1 MIAPPTASA
10 TPADVVLTFLESVGR
25 RAEAELYLKLFRQLP
40 KESFAMISPGPQVL
54 RDGLGQLVDQ
64 IRFLADLDLFSPLVL
79 GLFDPGTS
87 AAGAE
92 RVARR
97 ATLVGLVPYVHSMDE
112 PDLAQRMR
120 EELRAERIPIVCF
133 PELVGDT
140 LSARLGRLAELA
152 KALDTRKFVLLRRR
166 GGLAARGEGPL
177 ELGPGHLVPSLGGWI
192 SVVNV
197 RADYAPL
204 VASKRLSK
212 RDDTLLDCAA
222 SIISLVAPN
231 PLLVSIASPLNLMKE
246 LFTVKGAGTLVKRG
260 TPIVRHETYAS
271 IDVPRLRALVEASF
285 GRALGPEFFEKPP
298 LAVYLDEQYRGAA
311 IVHPGSVAPYLSK
324 FAVEPQ
330 AQGEGMGNDLWQ
342 ALARDFS
349 RLFWRTR
356 HDNPIL
362 PWYLTLA
369 DGMARTANWHVLWR
383 GVETERIPEVI
394 AEAEAFPPDF
404 VASAVPR

>member
-1 MIAPPTASA
+1 VTAPIAPAPA

-64 IRFLADLDLFSPLVL
+64 IRFLADLDLFSPILL
-79 GLFDPGTS
+79 GLFDPGTA

-97 ATLVGLVPYVHSMDE
+97 ATQAGLVPYVHSMDE
-112 PDLAQRMR
+112 TDLAERVR
-120 EELRAERIPIVCF
+120 EELRAERVPILTF

-140 LSARLGRLAELA
+140 LDARLTRLAELIR
-152 KALDTRKFVLLRRR
+152 ALDTRKFVLLRRR

-192 SVVNV
+192 SVVNL
-197 RADYAPL
+197 RADYAAL

-212 RDDTLLDCAA
+212 RDDQLLDCANRV
-222 SIISLVAPN
+222 IELVAPD
-231 PLLVSIASPLNLMKE
+231 PLLVSVASPLNLMKE

-260 TPIVRHETYAS
+260 TPIARSDSYS
-271 IDVPRLRALVEASF
+271 GLDVPRLRALVESSF
-285 GRALGPEFFEKPP
+285 GRALLPEFFERPP
-298 LAVYLDEQYRGAA
+298 LAVYVDEHYRGAA
-311 IVHPGSVAPYLSK
+311 IVLSGKVAPYLSK

-356 HDNPIL
+356 HENPIL
-362 PWYLTLA
+362 PWYFGLA
-369 DGMARTANWHVLWR
+369 DGMVRTANWHILWR
-383 GVETERIPEVI
+383 GIESVQIPDVI
-394 AEAEAFPPDF
+394 AEAEAHPPDF
-404 VASAVPR
+404 ATNG